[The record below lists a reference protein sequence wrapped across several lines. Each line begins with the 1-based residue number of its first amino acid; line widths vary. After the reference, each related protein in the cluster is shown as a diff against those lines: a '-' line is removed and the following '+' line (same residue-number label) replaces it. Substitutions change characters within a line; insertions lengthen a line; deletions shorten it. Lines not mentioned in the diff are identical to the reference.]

1 MLRMERSHGLIIERV
16 EKLEE
21 RLKQIHIDQISSKL
35 GIDLNQISS
44 KLGVHV
50 DQTSSKL
57 EIHVGQNSSEL
68 DDKSSQVFI
77 DKHSSAHSSSTQ
89 PGPKPL
95 EVQVNP
101 YIATRLEQ
109 VSRNCPE
116 PHPLWGID
124 IERSLPSSEIDKM
137 KLATVNEVLF
147 KNSKLIRMDA
157 KLVEIRKL
165 CLLLAKEALFG
176 DDILARCTPCG
187 TGFYPALPYTEL
199 YELKK
204 VLLAQFPQF
213 WDRLEDYEVVWRW
226 CVRTLF
232 QECKKAR
239 AKVIQLLPETDST
252 AIERLGDNV
261 V

>member
-1 MLRMERSHGLIIERV
+1 
-16 EKLEE
+16 
-21 RLKQIHIDQISSKL
+21 
-35 GIDLNQISS
+35 
-44 KLGVHV
+44 
-50 DQTSSKL
+50 
-57 EIHVGQNSSEL
+57 
-68 DDKSSQVFI
+68 
-77 DKHSSAHSSSTQ
+77 
-89 PGPKPL
+89 
-95 EVQVNP
+95 
-101 YIATRLEQ
+101 
-109 VSRNCPE
+109 
-116 PHPLWGID
+116 
-124 IERSLPSSEIDKM
+124 M

-176 DDILARCTPCG
+176 DYVLARCTPCG

-204 VLLAQFPQF
+204 VLLTQFPQF